1 MSVTRGDLGMLFGLA
16 GLLLGG
22 GAFYSVAKLDRD
34 VNGQNGVRAVMATDG
49 EHVETLAERATSAVE
64 AAEKLREDLSAANLR
79 ISGLRR
85 DLDAMTQRANGL
97 ETRLGILE
105 SK

>member
-49 EHVETLAERATSAVE
+49 ELIASLTDRATSALD

-79 ISGLRR
+79 ISGLQR
-85 DLDAMTQRANGL
+85 DLDAMTQRANGF
-97 ETRLGILE
+97 ETRIGILE